1 MAELD
6 ARAAAAAAVN
16 QILGRTWF
24 AVVAGRP
31 PTYLDKLR
39 ADGGP
44 VMSPRLTPVD
54 RVRYQG

>member
-6 ARAAAAAAVN
+6 ARAAAAAAVSP
-16 QILGRTWF
+16 ILGRTWF

-31 PTYLDKLR
+31 PTCLKTLR

-44 VMSPRLTPVD
+44 AVSHRLTPVD
-54 RVRYQG
+54 RVGSQG